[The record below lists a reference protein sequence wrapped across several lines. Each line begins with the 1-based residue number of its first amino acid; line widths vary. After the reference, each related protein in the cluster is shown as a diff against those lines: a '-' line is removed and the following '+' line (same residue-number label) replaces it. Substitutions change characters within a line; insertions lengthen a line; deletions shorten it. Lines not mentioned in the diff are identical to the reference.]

1 MIDKIKEIE
10 LFLLDM
16 DGTLYLED
24 DVFKGSR
31 EFINILNEQNKKYVF
46 LTNNSSKNVNNYLEK
61 LNRLG
66 LKATEDN
73 MFTSAQAT
81 TIYLKGKKENAKI
94 YVVGT
99 KSLKEEFKKQG
110 FKVCEKIEENIDF
123 LIVGFDTE
131 LNYEKLKDACYL
143 LNKGVKYIATNP
155 DWVCPIK
162 NNMFIPD
169 CGSICNMLK
178 IATNKEPIYIGKP
191 KRKMIDIVANINNV
205 KLDKVAIIGDRLY
218 TDIACGINAG
228 IISICVLTGETKKED
243 IEKSEYKPTYIVDS
257 INDIYETLKYS

>member
-1 MIDKIKEIE
+1 MIENIKNIQ

-16 DGTLYLED
+16 DGTLYLENE
-24 DVFKGSR
+24 VFKGSR
-31 EFINILNEQNKKYVF
+31 EFINLLNEQNKKYIF
-46 LTNNSSKNVNNYLEK
+46 LTNNSSKSVDKYLNK
-61 LNRLG
+61 LNSLG
-66 LKATEDN
+66 IKASEKN

-81 TIYLKGKKENAKI
+81 SIYLKDKKKNARL

-99 KSLKEEFKKQG
+99 SSLKEELKNQG
-110 FKVCEKIEENIDF
+110 FEICEYTQEEIDF
-123 LIVGFDTE
+123 LVVGFDTE
-131 LNYEKLKDACYL
+131 LNYKKIQDACYL

-155 DWVCPIK
+155 DWVCPMK
-162 NNMFIPD
+162 DNMYIPD

-178 IATNKEPIYIGKP
+178 IATNREPIYIGKP
-191 KRKMIDIVANINNV
+191 KREMVDIVSKIENTP
-205 KLDKVAIIGDRLY
+205 LDKIAIIGDRLY

-243 IEKSEYKPTYIVDS
+243 IEKSEYRPTYVVDS